1 MLGVRRMGGSFAYHF
16 SGTGTAVTAT
26 VGTL

>member
-16 SGTGTAVTAT
+16 SGTGTTVAAT
-26 VGTL
+26 VGIL